1 MRLKGIS
8 VFEQHIEKIVLA
20 VMVVVLLGVVSMQFL
35 YQPNMIDVGGRKVPP
50 QAVFGELRKEVDRL
64 RAEVNNGDPALPQ
77 VATPDLRA
85 QYQRAISQRGGVPEE
100 LDIAFGP
107 VPRVGGAIDL
117 GPVSNGP
124 IMAMTVPAPGD
135 VRGNAQW
142 ISVDPYVLEDNP
154 DLASYLPPEQPYD
167 MPGVTVSARIN
178 GRALQDLLRDGDGT
192 HRPIPSSWVRGGL
205 AVLGVEAER
214 QRQNVDGTWGAR
226 EPVEQVPGAFELL
239 TAAEAARTLNPVE
252 LREVVL
258 RAEQSADQVARPGY
272 LPAIAGPEWM
282 EPEKAAARDE
292 QLAKMSEVDLLRH
305 RRLRVLDRIEQNRK
319 RLDQRPD
326 DAQPTRD
333 RSNEFVPAP
342 GGGKGGGLPGQPQRD
357 PGADQRA
364 KERDQQREERRRKQ
378 ILDAIAALETEVK
391 DIEKQLADKGFPVSK
406 EDRLATPAETGSP
419 DPLLNRGLL
428 GNENFK
434 VWVHD
439 IAVEPGAV
447 YRYRLRVKVN
457 NPIYGK
463 ERLLDAAAGDNLELA
478 KQPYAYSAWSDWTS
492 DVMVGKQTYLFLTGG
507 NEAKP
512 AGDALAT
519 LGGGGA
525 KVSAEVYHMYY
536 GHYRRGSTT
545 LTPGDSVYTE
555 VRLPDRLYLFDTT
568 KVSKDEAY
576 RLAGVTPDD
585 RVRRP
590 NMPYPP
596 NRPPFM
602 PIPGDPREREEI
614 PSEFVKPGPTQSPEF
629 VPYNPGGTPST
640 SSQTP
645 TVPEEL
651 PEGVTKALSRVTVA
665 MEVVLL
671 DVVELPLEVPGGGAR
686 SRAVVYAYFETEG
699 GVVEHRRVDEDTQS
713 RAYELVRASY
723 RLGEPGEEEATT
735 TP

>member
-35 YQPNMIDVGGRKVPP
+35 YQPNLIDAGGRKVPP

-64 RAEVNNGDPALPQ
+64 RAEVNNGDPALPE
-77 VATPDLRA
+77 VAMPDLRA
-85 QYQRAISQRGGVPEE
+85 QYQQAISQQGGVPEE
-100 LDIAFGP
+100 LDLAFGP
-107 VPRVGGAIDL
+107 APRVGGAIDL
-117 GPVSNGP
+117 GPVSDGP
-124 IMAMTVPAPGD
+124 IMAMTVPAPGNP
-135 VRGNAQW
+135 VGNAQW
-142 ISVDPYVLEDNP
+142 IAVDPYVLEENP

-167 MPGVTVSARIN
+167 MPGVTVSASIN
-178 GRALQDLLRDGDGT
+178 GRALQDLLRDGDGA

-214 QRQNVDGTWGAR
+214 QRQKLDGTWGTS

-239 TAAEAARTLNPVE
+239 TVAESARTLSPVE

-272 LPAIAGPEWM
+272 LPAIAGPEWL

-305 RRLRVLDRIEQNRK
+305 RRSRVLDRIEQNRK
-319 RLDQRPD
+319 RLDQKPD
-326 DAQPTRD
+326 DNQPTRE

-357 PGADQRA
+357 SSADQRA

-378 ILDAIAALETEVK
+378 ILDSIAALETEVK
-391 DIEKQLADKGFPVSK
+391 DIEKQLADKGFPVAK
-406 EDRLATPAETGSP
+406 EDRLTTPSEATSQ

-463 ERLLDAAAGDNLELA
+463 ERLLDASAGDNLDLA
-478 KQPYAYSAWSDWTS
+478 KQPYAHSQWSAWTGE
-492 DVMVGKQTYLFLTGG
+492 VMVGKQTYLFLTGG

-525 KVSAEVYHMYY
+525 KVSAEIYHMYY
-536 GHYRRGSTT
+536 GHYRRGSVT

-555 VRLPDRLYLFDTT
+555 VRLPNRLYLFDTA
-568 KVSKDEAY
+568 KVSKEEAY

-585 RVRRP
+585 RLRRP

-596 NRPPFM
+596 NVPPYM
-602 PIPGDPREREEI
+602 PIPGNPREREEI

-629 VPYNPGGTPST
+629 VPYNPTGTPGGPV
-640 SSQTP
+640 QAGV
-645 TVPEEL
+645 VPEEL
-651 PEGVTKALSRVTVA
+651 PEGVTESPARVSVA
-665 MEVVLL
+665 MDVILL

-686 SRAVVYAYFETEG
+686 SRAVVYAYFEAEG

-723 RLGEPGEEEATT
+723 RLGEPQEEDTAP